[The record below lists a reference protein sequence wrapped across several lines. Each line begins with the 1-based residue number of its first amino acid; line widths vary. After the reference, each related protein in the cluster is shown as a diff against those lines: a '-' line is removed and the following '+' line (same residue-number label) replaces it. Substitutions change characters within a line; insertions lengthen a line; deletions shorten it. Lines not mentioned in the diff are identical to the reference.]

1 MKRLLL
7 VLSAVAVALVS
18 ANLTGFAALTQD
30 INQHPVGGSGIQGR
44 VEVTDTGSSLI
55 IHAVATGLNPAHAY
69 FSLIYTLGSHPGG
82 ISESTTPQA
91 TSNALAPCADLNQAG
106 NSTITVAQ
114 MLVGFWTVNP
124 DGTGTLDVAKSAT
137 GNSQED
143 FWPAP
148 FVGFLE
154 ATFGFVPH
162 SNSYAPIGT
171 WSTMSIRDAN
181 LGFALQAC
189 GEAQGTGSG
198 HRS

>member
-1 MKRLLL
+1 MRRL
-7 VLSAVAVALVS
+7 VLGVGAVVVALVS

-55 IHAVATGLNPAHAY
+55 IHDTATGLNPAHAY

-82 ISESTTPQA
+82 ISESTTPSP
-91 TSNALAPCADLNQAG
+91 TSSAIPACNALNQNG
-106 NSTITVAQ
+106 MDTITVAQ
-114 MLVGFWTVNP
+114 MLGGFWTVNA
-124 DGTGTLDVAKSAT
+124 DGTGTLDVVKSAT

-148 FVGFLE
+148 FVAFLE
-154 ATFGFVPH
+154 AAFGFVPH

-181 LGFALQAC
+181 LNFALQAC

-198 HRS
+198 QP